1 MANPVPLSEIKKRS
15 TVSDSARKLSI
26 PVFKAG
32 KPDEIAYQRAATHEK
47 TMQRF
52 QLRKLPSDR
61 AHLSNFGSDKRV
73 IIDKAFDARPSK
85 NHRFSL
91 HRFLK
96 SAFGRK
102 ARKRA
107 LRVVTSPITPDSWT
121 YTVHGIVM
129 LLVYHFQ
136 LLDLPFAPSF
146 YPNGSYVTTVK
157 AMVFETLFLLD
168 LLLTLNTAY
177 IDQGVLVTSRRKI
190 ARHYFRKW
198 FALDLLFAFPLQA
211 AHCLVT
217 GSIDKTDPIVRDFQ
231 LILMA
236 LRLLRTTLFEKGMLF
251 GRVMRVAH
259 HLVEWVRYSR
269 YSHLLGIAQLMWL
282 VLLIA
287 HYMACLWHVVAGHHT
302 GNQGEM
308 SIGEQYMADYY
319 YAVSLIQGQGNGSGT
334 WEENMYSSV
343 AIIIGSVI
351 VAIVFGNVAM
361 LVSNFNANE
370 TNYHRKM
377 EAVYATMDKMGLPL
391 ELRARVNEYYTHV
404 WLEYEALDGSINK
417 FQQELTHTLRIEIGL
432 YKFMN
437 LVVKIPFWEDCT
449 PDFLTQIV
457 LNLGVRVYMPDDYV
471 VRRREIG
478 NEMMMIN
485 LGYCKLSKPRKRL
498 ADAVD
503 IVQHESSPVS
513 GRPVLARQNTATDS
527 ELECYDGS
535 DDENSEWDE
544 EMSEDDSEDELA
556 IQPRRATLNGRGSA
570 FDLLI
575 RKQNSQKKFDPSQ
588 PRRSSN
594 PSSARI
600 KQEPTFVYLKPGQA
614 FGEMSLL
621 MNYKRQASVRAVTFM
636 EMCVLDRK
644 TFQQIISRYPE
655 DRRNVLTKM
664 LENCIEKKE
673 IPLPWENIIEAV
685 TANRRKK
692 GYKDTSR
699 ANVVATITSAE
710 AAKVLVKAIDVNVP
724 DESIKYGFQSFDH
737 AFVDD
742 SSIRRVNSVRAKI
755 RDTLQRS
762 NSEVTSRVSSFRS
775 NSSRN
780 LTIDSSRSATCELMD
795 QDTEPPEGSTKS
807 GENSDKT
814 LENILSLLQRM
825 SKDIGKLQQDMKEV
839 KSQHC
844 YHDRDCEVLGYI
856 RSLSA
861 NVKYTPDSI
870 ETVKMKSE
878 TAAESFDHVELHS
891 KVFPAESLKPSAPP
905 VVSASLEY
913 ESRTPYPSRVDDNTT
928 AGDRTPDNASQR
940 VHVTSVHKSVIP
952 TESKRLLRSPHYER
966 RHASLSKRRSSGRS
980 SPLADLLWKRNHAYN
995 DQARD
1000 SAKAS
1005 RRQRQLKTRHSM
1017 PAGVVADIT
1026 QTETNVTQPHEGMFG
1041 ISTDNDTATQQPKR
1055 HRGYAHFGRVSS
1067 NMDPRFLKIDE

>member
-198 FALDLLFAFPLQA
+198 FALDLLSAFPLQA

-251 GRVMRVAH
+251 GRVTHVAH

-287 HYMACLWHVVAGHHT
+287 HYMACLWHVVA
-302 GNQGEM
+302 
-308 SIGEQYMADYY
+308 
-319 YAVSLIQGQGNGSGT
+319 VSSRDKATVVAHGRKTCTLPSL
-334 WEENMYSSV
+334 SS
-343 AIIIGSVI
+343 SDVI

-600 KQEPTFVYLKPGQA
+600 KQEPTFVYLKSGQA

-861 NVKYTPDSI
+861 NVIATDCIHTSI
-870 ETVKMKSE
+870 NRKEN
-878 TAAESFDHVELHS
+878 AAD
-891 KVFPAESLKPSAPP
+891 KK
-905 VVSASLEY
+905 
-913 ESRTPYPSRVDDNTT
+913 
-928 AGDRTPDNASQR
+928 
-940 VHVTSVHKSVIP
+940 
-952 TESKRLLRSPHYER
+952 
-966 RHASLSKRRSSGRS
+966 
-980 SPLADLLWKRNHAYN
+980 
-995 DQARD
+995 
-1000 SAKAS
+1000 
-1005 RRQRQLKTRHSM
+1005 
-1017 PAGVVADIT
+1017 
-1026 QTETNVTQPHEGMFG
+1026 
-1041 ISTDNDTATQQPKR
+1041 
-1055 HRGYAHFGRVSS
+1055 
-1067 NMDPRFLKIDE
+1067 